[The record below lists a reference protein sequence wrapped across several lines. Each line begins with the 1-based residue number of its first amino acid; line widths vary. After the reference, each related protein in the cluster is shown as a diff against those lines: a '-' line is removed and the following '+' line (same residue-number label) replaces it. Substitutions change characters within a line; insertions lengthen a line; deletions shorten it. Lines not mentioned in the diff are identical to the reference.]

1 MPVAGHRSLQFKFT
15 GVAAGHYAFSVF
27 QDVDE
32 DGDLNTNLLTMP
44 TEPYGFSN
52 NANCITARATAMK
65 MPRLRRWNGWSATA
79 NGSPKTVWRGR
90 IWAAVIP

>member
-52 NANCITARATAMK
+52 NARGAFGPAKFKDA
-65 MPRLRRWNGWSATA
+65 AF
-79 NGSPKTVWRGR
+79 TVPAEGE
-90 IWAAVIP
+90 VQLSVTVK